1 MVEVKKGK
9 RKRVSDCLENF
20 GFDLDFHNKK
30 IEEAQKAIHDWRH
43 IREHTLAKKKEMRE
57 GFEARIQ
64 ELTGFLKES

>member
-9 RKRVSDCLENF
+9 RKRVSDCLENV
-20 GFDLDFHNKK
+20 GFDLDFRNQKL
-30 IEEAQKAIHDWRH
+30 EEAQKDIDDWRH
-43 IREHTLAKKKEMRE
+43 LREHTLEKKKEMRE